1 MTEPATVIYKP
12 FSQQVLLALRDDQDK
27 WHQVALSKESFYTLY
42 QDMRAIDAKYRG
54 DSPKSSVDV
63 LSRQSARKSTQKLT
77 GKDKREIIAIPAQ
90 LYYEFQRA
98 TLENKR
104 YGRQNDLLRK
114 QNDFLE
120 QRNKVLTE
128 LCTYWLL
135 GKRPTFLTKL
145 RARLGRHSKIRKTTS
160 PD

>member
-1 MTEPATVIYKP
+1 MTEPATVIYQP

-54 DSPKSSVDV
+54 DAPKSSVDV
-63 LSRQSARKSTQKLT
+63 LSRQSAEKFKKKFT
-77 GKDKREIIAIPAQ
+77 GKDKQETITIPAQ
-90 LYYEFQRA
+90 LYHEFQMA

-104 YGRQNDLLRK
+104 YARQNDLLRK

-135 GKRPTFLTKL
+135 GKRPTFLTEL

>member
-1 MTEPATVIYKP
+1 MTEPTTVIYQP

-54 DSPKSSVDV
+54 DAPKSSVDV
-63 LSRQSARKSTQKLT
+63 LSRQSAGKFKKKFS
-77 GKDKREIIAIPAQ
+77 GKDKRGTITIPAQ
-90 LYYEFQRA
+90 LYHEFQMA
-98 TLENKR
+98 ALENKR

-120 QRNKVLTE
+120 QRNKGLTE

-135 GKRPTFLTKL
+135 GKRTTLWNKL
-145 RARLGRHSKIRKTTS
+145 CTRLSKCFKINQG
-160 PD
+160 D